1 MTTLTAIAEQLLAH
15 AKQIDA
21 YNASEGLAPPSYRQ
35 DTLSNLPDSLRGA
48 RDGIINGCATLRGLT
63 EGPEASITNIL
74 YSVSNQEVT
83 LTFEKSSH

>member
-1 MTTLTAIAEQLLAH
+1 MATLTSIAEQLLAH

-21 YNASEGLAPPSYRQ
+21 YTASEGLAPPSYRH
-35 DTLSNLPDSLRGA
+35 DTLSNLPESLRSA

-74 YSVSNQEVT
+74 YSVGSQEVT
-83 LTFEKSSH
+83 LAFENPSH